1 MQMTVTRVSLT
12 NRVLILLATGFEESS
27 VVFCVSQIRE
37 AGLPIS
43 LVGLSAGILKGL
55 HGLAIRPDY
64 SLEQLP
70 QGGGYAGLIIPGT
83 PQCVAALLADPRV
96 HQLVQ
101 KTLEEQGFLAAMTTA
116 VAPLLQSNLICSKDD
131 VRFIPQGDLPTE
143 QFISQLI
150 DIISQ

>member
-12 NRVLILLATGFEESS
+12 NRVLILLATGFEVSS

-70 QGGGYAGLIIPGT
+70 QGGGYAGVIIPGT

-96 HQLVQ
+96 HHLVQ
-101 KTLEEQGFLAAMTTA
+101 KTLEEQGLFSAMATA
-116 VAPLLQSNLICSKDD
+116 VAHMLQSYRYCSNDY
-131 VRFIPQGDLPTE
+131 VRVLHHGDLPHTHSIRP
-143 QFISQLI
+143 QI
-150 DIISQ
+150 DTNTK